1 MANTRYKLSDT
12 DLDKINCK
20 LLYVTTAR
28 YDSDWHSTIHF
39 HNFTEIFYVVRGD
52 GSFIVED
59 SEFEVKADDMI
70 IVNPNVS
77 HTEVSNEQSP
87 LEYIALGIEGLLFS
101 QIIKNEN
108 THADYFL
115 QNYQDYKHE
124 VLFYLKTLVA
134 EVENKED
141 HYDRLCQDLLE
152 VCIINMIRRA
162 NNSFSIA
169 STKKMNKECSY
180 VKQYIDLHYQENI
193 TLDELS
199 RLTYVNKY
207 YLVHAFKKYIG
218 LSPINYLINKRVEEA
233 KVLLETTNYSV
244 SQISDIVG
252 FSSQSY
258 FSQVF
263 KKTMGTTPFEI
274 RKRKREEKTQ

>member
-20 LLYVTTAR
+20 LLYVTTAS

-39 HNFTEIFYVVRGD
+39 HNFTEIFYVVQGE
-52 GSFIVED
+52 GSFIVD
-59 SEFEVKADDMI
+59 NSEFEVKADDMI

-77 HTEVSNEQSP
+77 HTEVSNEKSP

-101 QIIKNEN
+101 QIIKNED

-124 VLFYLKTLVA
+124 VLFYLKTLVT
-134 EVENKED
+134 EVKNKED
-141 HYDRLCQDLLE
+141 YYDRLCQDLLE

-162 NNSFSIA
+162 NNTFSIA

-218 LSPINYLINKRVEEA
+218 LSPINYLISKRVEEA
-233 KVLLETTNYSV
+233 KFLLETTNYSV

-274 RKRKREEKTQ
+274 RKKKREEKSQ

>member
-77 HTEVSNEQSP
+77 HTEVSSEQSP

-101 QIIKNEN
+101 QIIKNED

-124 VLFYLKTLVA
+124 V
-134 EVENKED
+134 
-141 HYDRLCQDLLE
+141 QDLLE

-162 NNSFSIA
+162 NNTFSIA

-218 LSPINYLINKRVEEA
+218 LSPINYLISKRVEEA

-274 RKRKREEKTQ
+274 RKKKREEKSQ

>member
-39 HNFTEIFYVVRGD
+39 HNFTEIFYVIRGD

-101 QIIKNEN
+101 QIIKNED

-124 VLFYLKTLVA
+124 VLFYLK
-134 EVENKED
+134 
-141 HYDRLCQDLLE
+141 
-152 VCIINMIRRA
+152 IRVIGC
-162 NNSFSIA
+162 F
-169 STKKMNKECSY
+169 
-180 VKQYIDLHYQENI
+180 KQY
-193 TLDELS
+193 
-199 RLTYVNKY
+199 
-207 YLVHAFKKYIG
+207 
-218 LSPINYLINKRVEEA
+218 
-233 KVLLETTNYSV
+233 
-244 SQISDIVG
+244 
-252 FSSQSY
+252 FSL
-258 FSQVF
+258 FNTF
-263 KKTMGTTPFEI
+263 
-274 RKRKREEKTQ
+274 RN